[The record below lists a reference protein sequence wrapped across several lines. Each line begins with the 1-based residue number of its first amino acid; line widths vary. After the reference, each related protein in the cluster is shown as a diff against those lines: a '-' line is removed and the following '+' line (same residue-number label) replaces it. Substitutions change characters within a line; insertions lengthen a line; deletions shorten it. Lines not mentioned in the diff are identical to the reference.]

1 MVQTNSHFSI
11 INKSTNTKQTHQLFC
26 DIFTFFTAI
35 KCLFIPMLGNFTHHI
50 CKIAHMGGGGGNW
63 GNMEKKMANYPTD
76 NLPK

>member
-1 MVQTNSHFSI
+1 
-11 INKSTNTKQTHQLFC
+11 
-26 DIFTFFTAI
+26 
-35 KCLFIPMLGNFTHHI
+35 MLGNFTHHI